1 MRFTNLRKMS
11 WTSLTLALLLAMAF
25 CSSEKDKIAPE
36 ENTGGPPAA
45 SQRLQQSPQTRPP
58 GGEQRRQGAQKPPQ
72 ERPHWGQQQQR
83 RGGLERGGLVSL
95 PKASM
100 ELIDLQLT
108 KPTYKEVE
116 SYIPATGKVLAD
128 QNKVAKVGPIFSG
141 RISKIYVN
149 PGDWVSRGDSLVD
162 IESLDVAEAKTA
174 FYKAYAQVE
183 LGRIDYERQQRLFKE
198 DIGSQKNLLTAEAN
212 YKIAQAN
219 LNAAE
224 KNLHTLGFTEEECKL
239 LAETHQINPFITLKA
254 PLSGRIVRREAT
266 LGAMVDQ
273 NSDLFTIMDL
283 STVWVDADIFEKDLA
298 NIKVG
303 QKTEIRVHAYP
314 NEVFQGNISYI
325 ADVFNEQTR
334 TVTVRTQV
342 KNKDSKLKVGMFANI
357 RILAPGGGRVLVVPV
372 EAVLDDERERVV
384 FVKEGDGF
392 RRQVVQV
399 GVQSGG
405 VIEVIQGLRAD
416 DEIVVRGNFQLL
428 SEYKRKEL
436 ERTGVH

>member
-1 MRFTNLRKMS
+1 MRFTNFRKIS
-11 WTSLTLALLLAMAF
+11 WTSLTLALLLAVAF
-25 CSSEKDKIAPE
+25 CSSERDKIAPE
-36 ENTGGPPAA
+36 ENTGGSPAEA
-45 SQRLQQSPQTRPP
+45 QRLQQSPQTRPP
-58 GGEQRRQGAQKPPQ
+58 GG
-72 ERPHWGQQQQR
+72 QQQQR
-83 RGGLERGGLVSL
+83 RGELERGRLVSL

-149 PGDWVSRGDSLVD
+149 PGDWVSRDAPMVD

-174 FYKAYAQVE
+174 FYKACAQVE
-183 LGRIDYERQQRLFKE
+183 LARIDYERQQRLFKE
-198 DIGSQKNLLTAEAN
+198 NIGAQKNLLTAEAD

-224 KNLHTLGFTEEECKL
+224 KILHTLGFTEEECKL

-254 PLSGRIVRREAT
+254 PLSGRIVRREAI

-273 NSDLFTIMDL
+273 NADLFTIMDL

-303 QKTEIRVHAYP
+303 QKTEIRVNAYP
-314 NEVFQGNISYI
+314 KEVFQGNISYI

-342 KNKDSKLKVGMFANI
+342 TNKDSKLKVGMFANI
-357 RILAPGGGRVLVVPV
+357 RILALGGGMVLVIPV

-405 VIEVIQGLRAD
+405 VIEVEKGLRAE
-416 DEIVVRGNFQLL
+416 DEIVVKGNFQLL

>member
-1 MRFTNLRKMS
+1 MSITNLRKITWMG
-11 WTSLTLALLLAMAF
+11 LTFALLLLVVF
-25 CSSEKDKIAPE
+25 CSPPEDKTPSG
-36 ENTGGPPAA
+36 ENTGEVR
-45 SQRLQQSPQTRPP
+45 RLQQSPQ
-58 GGEQRRQGAQKPPQ
+58 
-72 ERPHWGQQQQR
+72 ERPRWGQQMQLR
-83 RGGLERGGLVSL
+83 RGQEERDRLVSL
-95 PKASM
+95 PKASL
-100 ELIDLQLT
+100 ELADLQLT

-116 SYIPATGKVLAD
+116 SYISATGKVLAD

-149 PGDWVSRGDSLVD
+149 PGDWVSKGDHLVD
-162 IESLDVAEAKTA
+162 IESLDVAEAKTD
-174 FYKAYAQVE
+174 FYQACAEME
-183 LGRIDYERQQRLFKE
+183 LAKIDYERQQRLFKE

-212 YKIAQAN
+212 YKVAQAN

-224 KNLHTLGFTEEECKL
+224 KNLHTLGFTEEDCKL
-239 LAETHQINPFITLKA
+239 LRETHQINPFITLKA
-254 PLSGRIVRREAT
+254 PLTGRIAKREAT

-273 NSDLFTIMDL
+273 NADLFTIMDL
-283 STVWVDADIFEKDLA
+283 STLWVDADIFEKDLA
-298 NIKVG
+298 NIRVG
-303 QKTEIRVHAYP
+303 QKVEIRVPAYP
-314 NEVFQGNISYI
+314 DEVFQGNISYI
-325 ADVFNEQTR
+325 ADVFNEETR

-357 RILAPGGGRVLVVPV
+357 RILAPGGGNVLVVPV
-372 EAVLDDERERVV
+372 EAVLDDGQEKVV

-405 VIEVIQGLRAD
+405 FIEVIDGLMAD

-428 SEYKRKEL
+428 SEFKRKEL

>member
-1 MRFTNLRKMS
+1 MNFRKITWM
-11 WTSLTLALLLAMAF
+11 SLTFALLLVVAF
-25 CSSEKDKIAPE
+25 CSSQEEGVTPE
-36 ENTGGPPAA
+36 EKAGGKLGETR
-45 SQRLQQSPQTRPP
+45 RLQET
-58 GGEQRRQGAQKPPQ
+58 PQ
-72 ERPHWGQQQQR
+72 ESPRRVQQR
-83 RGGLERGGLVSL
+83 KQVRGQEERGSMVTLPEASL
-95 PKASM
+95 

-108 KPTYKEVE
+108 KPTYKKVE
-116 SYIPATGKVLAD
+116 SYITATGKVLAD
-128 QNKVAKVGPIFSG
+128 QNRVAKVGPIFSG

-149 PGDWVSRGDSLVD
+149 PGDWVSKGDPLVD

-174 FYKAYAQVE
+174 FYQACAQME
-183 LGRIDYERQQRLFKE
+183 LARINYERQQRLFQE
-198 DIGSQKNLLTAEAN
+198 NIGSQKNLLTAEAD

-224 KNLHTLGFTEEECKL
+224 KNLHTLGFTEEDCKL

-254 PLSGRIVRREAT
+254 PLTGRIVKREAT

-273 NSDLFTIMDL
+273 SADLFTIMNL
-283 STVWVDADIFEKDLA
+283 STLWVDADIFEKDLA
-298 NIKVG
+298 HIRVG
-303 QKTEIRVHAYP
+303 QKVEIRVPAYP
-314 NEVFQGNISYI
+314 DEVFQGNISYI
-325 ADVFNEQTR
+325 ADIFNEETR

-342 KNKDSKLKVGMFANI
+342 NNKDSKLKVGMFADI
-357 RILAPGGGRVLVVPV
+357 RIIAPGGGNVLVVPV
-372 EAVLDDERERVV
+372 ETVLDDGREKVV

-405 VIEVIQGLRAD
+405 VIEVIEGLRAD

-428 SEYKRKEL
+428 SEFKRKEL